1 MAETRRIPGG
11 RRFGLILSS
20 GPALWLLA
28 FFVVPLGVLVA
39 WSFQPP
45 GIVPGLR
52 RVVTLE
58 SYRITLSAGSY
69 WRVLAR
75 TGVIALTVA
84 VVAVL
89 LAYPIA
95 YTLAF
100 AARRRRNLVLTLA
113 LLPFLTSYLL
123 RIYAWRLLLG
133 TRGVFNEVLQAI
145 GVTDR
150 PLGFFL
156 YSRTA
161 VALVLIY
168 VWVPWAALPIFLRL
182 EQMDRSLIEAA
193 DDLGATRARA
203 FVRVTLP
210 LSMPGIFAAFFFVMI
225 PTLGDFATASAV
237 GGAGGQMIGNIIQ
250 QYLNSL
256 SYPAGA
262 VLSVL
267 LLATALAAMAIGA
280 KLAGIRDVGDVRV

>member
-11 RRFGLILSS
+11 RRFGLILSAA
-20 GPALWLLA
+20 PALWLLA

-58 SYRITLSAGSY
+58 SYRLTLSAESY

-75 TGVIALTVA
+75 TGLIALLVAFVA
-84 VVAVL
+84 VV

-100 AARRRRNLVLTLA
+100 AAKRRRNLVLTLA

-133 TRGVFNEVLQAI
+133 TKGVFNEFLQALGI
-145 GVTDR
+145 IDE

-182 EQMDRSLIEAA
+182 EQMDRSLVEAA
-193 DDLGATRARA
+193 DDLGANPVRA
-203 FVRVTLP
+203 FLRVTLP
-210 LSMPGIFAAFFFVMI
+210 MSMPGIFAAFFFVMI

-237 GGAGGQMIGNIIQ
+237 GGASGQMIGNIIQ

-256 SYPAGA
+256 SYPSGA

-267 LLATALAAMAIGA
+267 LLVTALIAMGVGA
-280 KLAGIRDVGDVRV
+280 KLSGIRDVGDVRV

>member
-1 MAETRRIPGG
+1 MAQATRIPGG
-11 RRFGLILSS
+11 RRFGLILSAA
-20 GPALWLLA
+20 PALWLLM

-45 GIVPGLR
+45 GIVSGLR

-58 SYRITLSAGSY
+58 SYRITLSAESY

-75 TGVIALTVA
+75 TGFIAFTVAAVA
-84 VVAVL
+84 VV

-100 AARRRRNLVLTLA
+100 AAERRRSLALTLA

-133 TRGVFNEVLQAI
+133 GKGVFNAVLQALGI
-145 GVTDR
+145 TDG
-150 PLGFFL
+150 PIGFFL

-161 VALVLIY
+161 VVLVLIY

-182 EQMDRSLIEAA
+182 DQMDRALVEAA
-193 DDLGATRARA
+193 GDLGAGPIRA
-203 FVRVTLP
+203 FLRVTLP
-210 LSMPGIFAAFFFVMI
+210 MSLPGVFAAFFFVMI

-237 GGAGGQMIGNIIQ
+237 GGSGGQMIGNIIQ

-267 LLATALAAMAIGA
+267 VLLTALIAMVAGA

>member
-1 MAETRRIPGG
+1 MADTRRIPGG
-11 RRFGLILSS
+11 RRFGLILSAA
-20 GPALWLLA
+20 PALWLLA
-28 FFVVPLGVLVA
+28 FFVVPLAILVA

-45 GIVPGLR
+45 GIVAALR
-52 RVVTLE
+52 PVVTLE
-58 SYRITLSAGSY
+58 AYRSTLSASSY

-84 VVAVL
+84 AVAVV

-133 TRGVFNEVLQAI
+133 TKGVLNGFLQAI
-145 GVTDR
+145 GLIER
-150 PLGFFL
+150 PLPFFL

-161 VALVLIY
+161 VVLVLIY

-182 EQMDRSLIEAA
+182 EQMDRTLIEAA
-193 DDLGATRARA
+193 DDLGATRFRA
-203 FVRVTLP
+203 FLRVTLP
-210 LSMPGIFAAFFFVMI
+210 LSMPGVFAAFFFVMI

-237 GGAGGQMIGNIIQ
+237 GGSGGQMIGNIIQ

-256 SYPAGA
+256 SYPSGA

-267 LLATALAAMAIGA
+267 LLATALLAMAIGA

>member
-1 MAETRRIPGG
+1 VAETRRIPGG
-11 RRFGLILSS
+11 RRFGLILSAA
-20 GPALWLLA
+20 PALWLLA

-58 SYRITLSAGSY
+58 SYRLTLSAESY

-75 TGVIALTVA
+75 TGLIALLVAFVA
-84 VVAVL
+84 VV

-100 AARRRRNLVLTLA
+100 AAKRRRNLVLTLA

-133 TRGVFNEVLQAI
+133 TKGVFNEFLQALGI
-145 GVTDR
+145 IDE

-182 EQMDRSLIEAA
+182 EQMDRSLVEAA
-193 DDLGATRARA
+193 DDLGANPVRA
-203 FVRVTLP
+203 FLRVTLP
-210 LSMPGIFAAFFFVMI
+210 MSMPGIFAAFFFVMI

-237 GGAGGQMIGNIIQ
+237 GGASGQMIGNIIQ

-256 SYPAGA
+256 SYPSGA

-267 LLATALAAMAIGA
+267 LLVTALIAMGVGA
-280 KLAGIRDVGDVRV
+280 KLSGIRDVGDVRV

>member
-11 RRFGLILSS
+11 RRFGLILSAA
-20 GPALWLLA
+20 PALWLLA

-58 SYRITLSAGSY
+58 SYRLTLSAESY

-75 TGVIALTVA
+75 TGLIALLVAFVA
-84 VVAVL
+84 VV

-100 AARRRRNLVLTLA
+100 AAKRRRNLVLTLA

-133 TRGVFNEVLQAI
+133 TKGVFNEFLQAI
-145 GVTDR
+145 GIIDE

-182 EQMDRSLIEAA
+182 EQMDRSLVEAA
-193 DDLGATRARA
+193 DDLGANPARA
-203 FVRVTLP
+203 FLRVTLP
-210 LSMPGIFAAFFFVMI
+210 MSMPGIFAAFFFVMI

-237 GGAGGQMIGNIIQ
+237 GGASGQMIGNIIQ

-256 SYPAGA
+256 SYPSGA

-267 LLATALAAMAIGA
+267 LLVTALIAMGVGA
-280 KLAGIRDVGDVRV
+280 KLSGIRDVGDVRV